1 MQIRHGMGCDEL
13 QDGGVACVKKRMP
26 RCTSNLLALADCGML
41 VKISILSGIMYIWGA
56 IIMKL
61 EHKSAILNCFTG
73 SSFRFCC
80 YPFGGTVG
88 LQAR

>member
-13 QDGGVACVKKRMP
+13 QDDGVACVKKRMP

-41 VKISILSGIMYIWGA
+41 VKISTLSGIVY
-56 IIMKL
+56 IMKL
-61 EHKSAILNCFTG
+61 EHKNTVLNCITG